1 IISDTRRSIAMF
13 KIRVRWRT
21 ALALCLWA
29 LSVSWIPSSA
39 VAGSE
44 CGSGAPVVTQRAPWG
59 GKSSP
64 REGAAQVVVRMM
76 VTAGEMRAG
85 EPENGLDAGRRR
97 SLRQQVAGDPQIDDA
112 PIGLRKAVGDP
123 PALHTTTVDGAGLRG
138 RDVCNGSP
146 VAGRGGNRG
155 VGRRQRPQWRGG
167 SGRLQQ
173 GVGLWRQARTVVQQ
187 SDPGSMAARSAP
199 RGLLIGETGESSQMA
214 PVGARRIAAVS
225 MRQPLAGSGR
235 HSWFQRTGTETD
247 PGLKVAGAGL
257 QDHTGS
263 MPMGAHGLPHRWLRG
278 VQVDENIACVLIPRV
293 GVEINIASLAV
304 AGAQKPEGRGTHQLP
319 CAPQPFPRESAS
331 ALSVNQ
337 ADQIQFTRHCRQLFR
352 NSLPSQKE
360 SPVVHGSLPPLPG
373 SLCNDKSSS
382 AQQLSADRACLI
394 DTVSQNGP
402 QSTNN
407 VFTSM
412 RGQAHPDSRTSGFQ
426 SLAKLAIASGFREFG
441 KFLYLV
447 LRVDSE
453 LAAEERRITGI
464 GRGSDAEALQRSG
477 ILQQD

>member
-1 IISDTRRSIAMF
+1 MF

-85 EPENGLDAGRRR
+85 EPENGLDAERRR
-97 SLRQQVAGDPQIDDA
+97 SLRQQVAGEPQIDDA

-173 GVGLWRQARTVVQQ
+173 GVGLWRQPRTGVQQ

-199 RGLLIGETGESSQMA
+199 RGFPIGETGESSQMA

-235 HSWFQRTGTETD
+235 HSWFQRTGNGDRPRPEGGRGWSAK
-247 PGLKVAGAGL
+247 P
-257 QDHTGS
+257 HREH
-263 MPMGAHGLPHRWLRG
+263 AHGRAWSPTPLAARRPGRREYSLRFDPPRRGRDKHR
-278 VQVDENIACVLIPRV
+278 IPR
-293 GVEINIASLAV
+293 GCGRAETGGSGHSPAALRSTAV
-304 AGAQKPEGRGTHQLP
+304 LP
-319 CAPQPFPRESAS
+319 GKRIGSECESSGPNTVHS
-331 ALSVNQ
+331 AL
-337 ADQIQFTRHCRQLFR
+337 
-352 NSLPSQKE
+352 
-360 SPVVHGSLPPLPG
+360 PPAVSKQPAKSKRIPG
-373 SLCNDKSSS
+373 RPWEPAS
-382 AQQLSADRACLI
+382 
-394 DTVSQNGP
+394 
-402 QSTNN
+402 
-407 VFTSM
+407 
-412 RGQAHPDSRTSGFQ
+412 TSGV
-426 SLAKLAIASGFREFG
+426 I
-441 KFLYLV
+441 V
-447 LRVDSE
+447 
-453 LAAEERRITGI
+453 
-464 GRGSDAEALQRSG
+464 QR
-477 ILQQD
+477 